1 MKKKALDRVESIVRE
16 IIFSKNPL
24 GLCSYGRGDELD
36 REVRSIARQLD
47 RIHFPLEASLVIA
60 NVFSS
65 SLGPEAVATLDFQ
78 AYGRDLFHALAQA
91 KPVGY
96 RSGPDLVTK
105 VVFVTIAEST
115 RCHAR
120 GLGPHP
126 HARPRHRPPRH

>member
-1 MKKKALDRVESIVRE
+1 MKKKALDQVESIVRE

-36 REVRSIARQLD
+36 REVRSIARQID
-47 RIHFPLEASLVIA
+47 RIHSPLEASLVIA

-91 KPVGY
+91 GWV
-96 RSGPDLVTK
+96 
-105 VVFVTIAEST
+105 
-115 RCHAR
+115 
-120 GLGPHP
+120 
-126 HARPRHRPPRH
+126 